1 MKKVFVSLCMA
12 SVLMGLS
19 SCASTKNAATLSS
32 ISGEWNIIEVNGT
45 AVVPAPGQEF
55 PYIGFDTKTGKVFG
69 NSGCNRMMGSFD
81 VNAKPGTID
90 LGALASTRMA
100 CPDMTV
106 ENNVL
111 SALNKVKKYKKL
123 GKENIALCGASNR
136 PIVVLQKKESVSK
149 LSDLEGK
156 WIISEAAGE
165 AIPDGMEI
173 EDFTPIEYAEDFEGF
188 HIYSYSDCNEKY
200 IISEK
205 TSQKYITVFVGYSF
219 EVDNSFSIYKL
230 NTDKFNT
237 VYDMFIKNKVDLVE
251 FKEHYIKAKSNLDKD
266 MLIYTSIPYDLGWKV
281 YVDGKETNTYSIG
294 NALLGYD
301 MPKGDHVIE
310 LVYKIPYF
318 KLGLGISLTSLGLL
332 VIWQILKKD

>member
-1 MKKVFVSLCMA
+1 MKKVFVSLCM
-12 SVLMGLS
+12 SCVLMGVS
-19 SCASTKNAATLSS
+19 SCASTFYAATLSS
-32 ISGEWNIIEVNGT
+32 ICGELNIIEVIGT

-149 LSDLEGK
+149 LADLEGK

-165 AIPDGMEI
+165 AIPDGMEKQPFI
-173 EDFTPIEYAEDFEGF
+173 EFNIAE
-188 HIYSYSDCNEKY
+188 
-200 IISEK
+200 
-205 TSQKYITVFVGYSF
+205 
-219 EVDNSFSIYKL
+219 
-230 NTDKFNT
+230 
-237 VYDMFIKNKVDLVE
+237 
-251 FKEHYIKAKSNLDKD
+251 
-266 MLIYTSIPYDLGWKV
+266 
-281 YVDGKETNTYSIG
+281 
-294 NALLGYD
+294 
-301 MPKGDHVIE
+301 
-310 LVYKIPYF
+310 
-318 KLGLGISLTSLGLL
+318 
-332 VIWQILKKD
+332 